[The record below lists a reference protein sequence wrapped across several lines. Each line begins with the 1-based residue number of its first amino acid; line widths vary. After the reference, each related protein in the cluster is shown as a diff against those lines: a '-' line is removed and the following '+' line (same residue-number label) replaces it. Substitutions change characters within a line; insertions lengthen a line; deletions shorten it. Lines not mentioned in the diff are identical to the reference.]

1 MDQRKLKTRQSIEEA
16 FLQLRKEKSV
26 EQISVTE
33 LSRLARISKAT
44 FYLHY
49 RDIFDLS
56 EKLQMSI
63 INEVLDHVE
72 ISPAIMDHFLE
83 FSKEITTVMGQYTSA
98 LTVLFSGT
106 QMAMIPILLE
116 NQIRERILEQS
127 PELKTDSE
135 LSIRLTY
142 HIQGSYHAYLR
153 HAHHTDIR
161 KILDIIDDI
170 QHKTGLDVS
179 GEIR

>member
-1 MDQRKLKTRQSIEEA
+1 MDQRKLKTRQAIEEA
-16 FLQLRKEKSV
+16 FLLLRKDNSL

-56 EKLQMSI
+56 EKLQKTAIRQVLDQIHISI
-63 INEVLDHVE
+63 AVLDHWPEFAEE
-72 ISPAIMDHFLE
+72 IMRIMDHNA
-83 FSKEITTVMGQYTSA
+83 A
-98 LTVLFSGT
+98 LSVLFSGA
-106 QMAMIPILLE
+106 QMATVPILLE
-116 NQIRERILEQS
+116 DQIRGRILEQS
-127 PELKTDSE
+127 PELKENSE

-170 QHKTGLDVS
+170 QHNIGINSTKTP
-179 GEIR
+179 

>member
-1 MDQRKLKTRQSIEEA
+1 MDQRKLKTQQAIQTA
-16 FLQLRKEKSV
+16 FLQLRKEKAL

-56 EKLQMSI
+56 EKLQKNAI
-63 INEVLDHVE
+63 KQALDQVE
-72 ISPAIMDHFLE
+72 ISVSIIDHWTDFG
-83 FSKEITTVMGQYTSA
+83 KEIMTIFDRDSAA
-98 LTVLFSGT
+98 LTVLFSDS
-106 QMAMIPILLE
+106 QMAMIPVLLE
-116 NQIRERILEQS
+116 DQIRERLLLQT
-127 PELKTDSE
+127 PELKEDTE

-153 HAHHTDIR
+153 HAHHTEVGR
-161 KILDIIDDI
+161 ILDIIDDI
-170 QHKTGLDVS
+170 HHKAGLKAVS
-179 GEIR
+179 IR

>member
-56 EKLQMSI
+56 EKMQTAAI
-63 INEVLDHVE
+63 KQVLDQ
-72 ISPAIMDHFLE
+72 ISISISVMDHWPEFAKEMMGIMDQDN
-83 FSKEITTVMGQYTSA
+83 TV
-98 LTVLFSGT
+98 LTILFSGS
-106 QMAMIPILLE
+106 QMAMVPILLE

-161 KILDIIDDI
+161 KILDTIDDI
-170 QHKTGLDVS
+170 QHKTGLDAS
-179 GEIR
+179 GQIR

>member
-1 MDQRKLKTRQSIEEA
+1 MDQRKLKTQQAIEDA
-16 FLQLRKEKSV
+16 FVQLRKEKSL

-56 EKLQMSI
+56 EKMQTAAI
-63 INEVLDHVE
+63 KQVLDQ
-72 ISPAIMDHFLE
+72 ISISISVMDHWPEFAKEMMGIMDQDN
-83 FSKEITTVMGQYTSA
+83 TV
-98 LTVLFSGT
+98 LTILFSGS
-106 QMAMIPILLE
+106 QMAMVPILLE

-153 HAHHTDIR
+153 HVHHTDIR

-170 QHKTGLDVS
+170 QHKTGLDAS
-179 GEIR
+179 GQIR